1 MMDVNMGAN
10 SIRRRL
16 MLSFMTT
23 TGLALV
29 LASASYFGTEL
40 YNSRARMV
48 EDLVVLAQMVGSNTT
63 ASLLFNDQS
72 DAELTLSAL
81 KAEKHVMAAVIYDV
95 NGKAFAGYL
104 REDVLDL
111 PVPSKLEQGHDFGDG
126 SLDLFEPNVMDGEVL
141 GTIFIRS
148 DTDELVQLVQ
158 NFSLIFLAV
167 TLGSLVICYLGASL
181 IRNQIAEPLAAL
193 VKGSAQMA
201 EGDLSIQVGV
211 ASDDELGTLATSFNG
226 MVDSLRALV
235 AQVGR
240 NTTAVSDVSTTLR
253 GSSEAMAVEA
263 GRQEVAVGDTS
274 ESIERINAS
283 IRNVNESVETLS
295 HTATDTSTAAS
306 QMDVSISEIAGHM
319 DGLSET
325 IEASAS
331 SVAEMTSAIRE
342 IARNADELDGST
354 ESTASALRLLTQ
366 AVREV
371 EGNAQESHSLSEK
384 AAEQA
389 ASGMQSVQQTV
400 EGMQEIQFSFQGLS
414 QIIDDLSE
422 KSESIGE
429 VVKVIEDVVEQT
441 NLLALNAAI
450 ISSQAGEHGR
460 AFAVVAEEVRNLAE
474 RTAGSTREISE
485 LIMAVQAG
493 VGNAVQA
500 MEQGATRVDRGVN
513 LSREAGEVLRL
524 IGESSRESIGR
535 IHEIVEAAG
544 RQNRDIEKVDEAM
557 GRVKSIAAQL
567 NRGTHEQDSAS
578 ADITRAVERMKDL
591 GQRVKRSTQEQSKE
605 SGLITQSVEIIA
617 ARIQEILR
625 STTEQSKQGD
635 QIAQALQVFR
645 EVTHESNRRSDEM
658 RTSLE
663 ELSDRS
669 HDLEQEIGRF
679 RL

>member
-1 MMDVNMGAN
+1 
-10 SIRRRL
+10 
-16 MLSFMTT
+16 
-23 TGLALV
+23 
-29 LASASYFGTEL
+29 
-40 YNSRARMV
+40 
-48 EDLVVLAQMVGSNTT
+48 
-63 ASLLFNDQS
+63 
-72 DAELTLSAL
+72 
-81 KAEKHVMAAVIYDV
+81 VMAAVIYDV
-95 NGKAFAGYL
+95 SGSAFAGYL

-111 PVPSKLEQGHDFGDG
+111 PVPSKLEQGHEFGDG
-126 SLDLFEPNVMDGEVL
+126 ALDLFEPNVMDGEVL

-148 DTDELVQLVQ
+148 DTDELLELVQ
-158 NFSLIFLAV
+158 NFALIFLVV

-181 IRNQIAEPLAAL
+181 LRNQIAEPLAAL
-193 VKGSAQMA
+193 VAGSAQMS
-201 EGDLSIQVGV
+201 EGDLSIQVEV
-211 ASDDELGTLATSFNG
+211 ASDDELGALASSFNG
-226 MVDSLRALV
+226 MVNSLRALV

-240 NTTAVSDVSTTLR
+240 NTSAVSDVSTTLR
-253 GSSEAMAVEA
+253 GSSEALAVEA
-263 GRQEVAVGDTS
+263 GRQEIAVGDTS

-331 SVAEMTSAIRE
+331 SVEEMTSAIRE

-354 ESTASALRLLTQ
+354 DSTASALRLLTQ

-400 EGMQEIQFSFQGLS
+400 AGMQEIQVSFHGLS

-485 LIMAVQAG
+485 LILAVQAG

-544 RQNRDIEKVDEAM
+544 RQTRDIEKVDEAM
-557 GRVKSIAAQL
+557 GRVKTIAAQL

-617 ARIQEILR
+617 ARIQEIL
-625 STTEQSKQGD
+625 SATTEQSKQGD

-645 EVTHESNRRSDEM
+645 EVTHESNRRSEEM

-663 ELSDRS
+663 DLSERS
-669 HDLEQEIGRF
+669 QDLEQEIGRF

>member
-1 MMDVNMGAN
+1 
-10 SIRRRL
+10 

-23 TGLALV
+23 TGIALV
-29 LASASYFGTEL
+29 LASAAYFGTEL
-40 YNSRARMV
+40 YTARARMV
-48 EDLVVLAQMVGSNTT
+48 DDLSVLARMIGANTT

-81 KAEKHVMAAVIYDV
+81 KAEEHVMAAVIYDST
-95 NGKAFAGYL
+95 GKAFAGYL

-111 PVPSKLEQGHDFGDG
+111 PVPTNLEQGHEFGD
-126 SLDLFEPNVMDGEVL
+126 SALDLFEPNVVDGDVV
-141 GTIFIRS
+141 GTVFIRS
-148 DTDELVQLVQ
+148 DMGELTNLVQ
-158 NFSLIFLAV
+158 NFALIFVAV

-181 IRNQIAEPLAAL
+181 IRNQIAVPLAAL
-193 VKGSAQMA
+193 MEGSARMS
-201 EGDLSIQVGV
+201 EGDLSVQVTV
-211 ASDDELGTLATSFNG
+211 FQDDELGTLAQSFNG
-226 MVDSLRALV
+226 MVDSLRGLV

-240 NTTAVSDVSTTLR
+240 NTAAVSDVSTTLR
-253 GSSEAMAVEA
+253 GSSEALAVEA

-274 ESIERINAS
+274 ESIDRINES
-283 IRNVNESVETLS
+283 IRSVNESVETLS
-295 HTATDTSTAAS
+295 HTATDTSTAAG

-331 SVAEMTSAIRE
+331 SVAEMTTAIRE

-354 ESTASALRLLTQ
+354 DSTASALRLLSQ

-371 EGNAQESHSLSEK
+371 ESNAQESHSLSER

-400 EGMQEIQFSFQGLS
+400 AGMQEIQVSFQGLS
-414 QIIDDLSE
+414 GIIGDLSE

-485 LIMAVQAG
+485 LILAVQAG
-493 VGNAVQA
+493 VGNAVEA
-500 MEQGATRVDRGVN
+500 MELGTTRVDRGVA
-513 LSREAGEVLRL
+513 LSRDAGEVLRQ
-524 IGESSRESIGR
+524 ISESSNESIER

-544 RQNRDIEKVDEAM
+544 RQTRDIEKLDEAM
-557 GRVKSIAAQL
+557 GRVKTIAAQL
-567 NRGTHEQDSAS
+567 NSGTHEQDSAS
-578 ADITRAVERMKDL
+578 ADITRAVERMRDL

-605 SGLITQSVEIIA
+605 SRLITQSVEIIA

-625 STTEQSKQGD
+625 ATTEQSKQGD

-645 EVTHESNRRSDEM
+645 EVTHESNRRSEEM

-663 ELSDRS
+663 ELSSRS
-669 HDLEQEIGRF
+669 EGLEQEIGRF